1 MSPEDRRELI
11 SDIITALEAK
21 PAPSLSDEEHRWV
34 KMAIQK
40 EAQSIE
46 LRKAIIEK
54 TLAGLVWMVIVG
66 IGYVFLDFANA
77 HIFTK

>member
-1 MSPEDRRELI
+1 MSPEDRAILI
-11 SDIITALEAK
+11 SDITDAIKSASTLT
-21 PAPSLSDEEHRWV
+21 DDEHRWV

-54 TLAGLVWMVIVG
+54 TLTSLVWLIIVG
-66 IGYVFLDFANA
+66 IGMIFLDWATQ
-77 HIFTK
+77 HGYKP

>member
-1 MSPEDRRELI
+1 MSPEDRAILI
-11 SDIITALEAK
+11 SDITNAIKGASALT
-21 PAPSLSDEEHRWV
+21 DEEHRWV

-54 TLAGLVWMVIVG
+54 TITGLIWLCILG
-66 IGYVFLDFANA
+66 IGSVFLGWATQ
-77 HIFTK
+77 HGYKP

>member
-1 MSPEDRRELI
+1 MSPEDRAILI
-11 SDIITALEAK
+11 SDITNAIKGAS
-21 PAPSLSDEEHRWV
+21 SLSDEEPRWV

-54 TLAGLVWMVIVG
+54 TITGLIWLCILG
-66 IGYVFLDFANA
+66 IGSVFLGWATQ
-77 HIFTK
+77 HGYKP